1 LEHDGQ
7 KDLGLN
13 KLRSFSGANLKITE
27 EQKLPTDKKNNE
39 INNISIFEKELRFIN
54 NEINN
59 ISIFEKE
66 LRFINIELL
75 MLFNYL
81 FFCNVKTK

>member
-1 LEHDGQ
+1 MEHDGQ

-13 KLRSFSGANLKITE
+13 KLRLFSGANLKITE

-54 NEINN
+54 
-59 ISIFEKE
+59 
-66 LRFINIELL
+66 IELL

-81 FFCNVKTK
+81 FFCNVKTEC

>member
-1 LEHDGQ
+1 MEHDGQ

-13 KLRSFSGANLKITE
+13 KLRSFSGANLKIIE

-39 INNISIFEKELRFIN
+39 INNISIIEN
-54 NEINN
+54 
-59 ISIFEKE
+59 E
-66 LRFINIELL
+66 LRFINIGLL
-75 MLFNYL
+75 MIFNYL